1 MTATLLAP
9 TLSPHRPPPPA
20 KWEGFSLDV
29 REAFAGAFDVH
40 VGIDI
45 GKEFHWWVATRPGG
59 SRTRAVKLYVGRAEF
74 TALDDQLTALYPDVP
89 RHGMLVGVEPAGNY
103 GDTLEAF
110 LKEKGY
116 RVVRVL
122 PSVTKRFKE
131 AEDNSPRKDDKKDAA
146 QVCKLVG
153 QGYFVESITHDEYHV
168 TLRILAS
175 EYHRLTKEH
184 TALKNGLIS
193 ALDTGFTE
201 LLPSFSDIDKKT
213 VQAILQRWPLAQDF
227 AAVPL
232 EEVYSLVK
240 KVSRNQVKEAEIRA
254 LHETARTSVAL
265 RTAPKARRA
274 QIARYL
280 ERRAIVVAQRDAVE
294 ARLGEL
300 VAQHPGATALLTI
313 PEVNVG
319 CAGILLA
326 EIGDPTTFK
335 VGEQVIKLAGMNL
348 ARSTSGISVRGRVRQ
363 TKRGRPMLR
372 RQFFLLAGR
381 WCLKRGMY
389 RALYEKMLARG
400 MPKPKAVCAIARKL
414 APLILAIL
422 KSGEAF
428 DADRWYRTHPG
439 IERPAPK
446 ATAAKPRK
454 RKATAQKA
462 AAIAKLTAGT

>member
-1 MTATLLAP
+1 MTSTLLAP
-9 TLSPHRPPPPA
+9 APSSHRPPPPDRWDGYSA
-20 KWEGFSLDV
+20 EV
-29 REAFAGAFDVH
+29 REAFAKAFDVH
-40 VGIDI
+40 VGVDI
-45 GKEFHWWVATRPGG
+45 GKEFHKWVATRVGG
-59 SRTRAVKLYVGRAEF
+59 TRTRAFKVHVTRKDFAAME
-74 TALDDQLTALYPDVP
+74 AQLHDLYPEVSRD
-89 RHGMLVGVEPAGNY
+89 RILIGVEPAGNY

-110 LKEKGY
+110 LKAKGY
-116 RVVRVL
+116 RVIRVL

-131 AEDNSPRKDDKKDAA
+131 AEDNSPRKDDAKDAA
-146 QVCKLVG
+146 QVCKLIG

-184 TALKNGLIS
+184 TALKNAVTS

-201 LLPSFSDIDKKT
+201 LLPSFSDFDKKT
-213 VQAILQRWPLAQDF
+213 VQVILARWPLAQDF
-227 AAVPL
+227 ADAPL
-232 EEVYSLVK
+232 EDVLPVIK
-240 KVSRNQVKEAEIRA
+240 AASRNQIKPAEVQA
-254 LHETARTSVAL
+254 LHEAARTSVAL
-265 RTAPKARRA
+265 RSAPEARRA

-280 ERRAIVVAQRDAVE
+280 ARRAVVTAQRDAVE

-313 PEVNVG
+313 PEVNVA

-326 EIGDPTTFK
+326 EIGDPQSFR

-348 ARSTSGISVRGRVRQ
+348 AGRTSGVSVRGRVRQ

-372 RQFFLLAGR
+372 RQFYLLAGR
-381 WCLKRGMY
+381 WSQKRGLY
-389 RALYEKMLARG
+389 RALYDKMLAKG
-400 MPKPKAVCAIARKL
+400 KPKTMAVCAIARKL

-428 DADRWYRTHPG
+428 DADRWYRSHPE
-439 IERPAPK
+439 IERPAPS
-446 ATAAKPRK
+446 ATPTKPRK

-462 AAIAKLTAGT
+462 AAIAKLTAAA